1 MIRRALLAACA
12 LTAQPFLSSAHARQP
27 ERSASAA
34 ALLTQASAEGKMLP
48 ELLGRGGATPLCR
61 AIGQEACHKTRALL
75 RPGWSS
81 SGAERKGEFVVA
93 AACRK
98 LGGMGECGITEA
110 MVAIGPDG
118 RVWTA
123 LLEDERVTLYGEPPE
138 AARAVLKFED

>member
-1 MIRRALLAACA
+1 M
-12 LTAQPFLSSAHARQP
+12 
-27 ERSASAA
+27 
-34 ALLTQASAEGKMLP
+34 
-48 ELLGRGGATPLCR
+48 GR
-61 AIGQEACHKTRALL
+61 EACDKTRALL
-75 RPGWSS
+75 RPGWVSA
-81 SGAERKGEFVVA
+81 GAERKGEFVVA
-93 AACRK
+93 SACRK